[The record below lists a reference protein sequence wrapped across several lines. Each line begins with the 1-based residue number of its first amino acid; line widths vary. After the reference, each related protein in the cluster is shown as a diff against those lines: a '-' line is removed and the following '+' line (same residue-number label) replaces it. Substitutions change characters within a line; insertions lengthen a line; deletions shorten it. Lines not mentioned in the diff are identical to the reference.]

1 MVHEEGLHTEA
12 VPRSEQHAAA
22 PVVDHEG
29 PHAVEPAQ
37 AFRAPLSVGREQ
49 DFGVAGG
56 AEAVAGGPQLLPQ
69 LDVVVDLAVED
80 DDKLAILR
88 AHRLMTG
95 GAQVQD
101 GESAKPEPHLLMEI
115 QARIVGAAVSDA
127 PGHLAQD
134 SCVCLATAETEHN
147 DKTAHSREPLLQFV
161 QSAGRHTRR
170 GLTVQARCRPT
181 PVRRARSVQPSQPAL
196 LRDRDTRGPGRP
208 PAPAVP
214 SGTCAGSGWSRSC
227 LLW

>member
-1 MVHEEGLHTEA
+1 
-12 VPRSEQHAAA
+12 PAAA
-22 PVVDHEG
+22 PVVEHGG
-29 PHAVEPAQ
+29 PHAVEAAE

-101 GESAKPEPHLLMEI
+101 GQSAKPEPHLLIEV
-115 QARIVGAAVSDA
+115 QARVVRAPVRDA

-134 SCVCLATAETEHN
+134 GGACLAPAETEPN
-147 DKTAHSREPLLQFV
+147 GRTAHSREPLLQFV
-161 QSAGRHTRR
+161 QSAGAIR
-170 GLTVQARCRPT
+170 GGA
-181 PVRRARSVQPSQPAL
+181 
-196 LRDRDTRGPGRP
+196 
-208 PAPAVP
+208 
-214 SGTCAGSGWSRSC
+214 
-227 LLW
+227 